1 MREIE
6 TNSNNN
12 IFYYVLISHGFAWV
26 FWIIAAV
33 ISHILNSSVP
43 MVLHLI
49 GGLSPVLLS
58 ILIYYIYY
66 NKREKKG
73 FARRLINI
81 HWNSITIFLIIS
93 PLLMMM
99 LSQLIYSVVSEGNI
113 TFIISKEFM
122 GKGLLYAVFLL
133 FFGPIP
139 EEIGW
144 RGIFL
149 DKLINENSIH
159 RSFVIISIVWLTW
172 HFPLFFIKS
181 SYQYELGFMS
191 REFFI
196 WAIQLLSQS
205 IIIGII
211 YIISK
216 RSIPAAIMYHYL
228 VNLVGEMFEDNLR
241 ISLILTAI
249 YLISSVCL
257 YLWFVRSK
265 EFENKIVSD

>member
-1 MREIE
+1 
-6 TNSNNN
+6 
-12 IFYYVLISHGFAWV
+12 
-26 FWIIAAV
+26 
-33 ISHILNSSVP
+33 

-49 GGLSPVLLS
+49 GGLSPVLLT

-66 NKREKKG
+66 NKREKKDFG
-73 FARRLINI
+73 KRLINI
-81 HWNSITIFLIIS
+81 HWNPITIFLIIS
-93 PLLMMM
+93 PLLMMI
-99 LSQLIYSVVSEGNI
+99 LSQLIYSAILEGHINF
-113 TFIISKEFM
+113 FINEEFM
-122 GKGLLYAVFLL
+122 DKGIIYAVFLL

-149 DKLINENSIH
+149 DRLINEKSIH
-159 RSFVIISIVWLTW
+159 WTFVIISIIWLTW
-172 HFPLFFIKS
+172 HFPLFFIKG
-181 SYQYELGFMS
+181 SYQYKLSFLS

-205 IIIGII
+205 VIIGIL

-228 VNLVGEMFEDNLR
+228 VNLVGEMFGDNYN
-241 ISLILTAI
+241 ISVILTVI

-257 YLWFVRSK
+257 YIWFVRSK